1 MTQFIHFTNAS
12 GRSESVAAD
21 LIARVRPVQ
30 DGSILE
36 LRDGRSIQAQDTVAA
51 VQADLDALRDAS
63 TQLII
68 TDGITAPGATAGV
81 AKIYVDTA
89 DGDLKAVFADG
100 FVRTIGADS

>member
-1 MTQFIHFTNAS
+1 MDFIHFTNSA
-12 GRSESVAAD
+12 GKPESVAVD
-21 LIARVRPVQ
+21 LIARLRQVQ
-30 DGSILE
+30 DGSVLE
-36 LRDGRSIQAQDTVAA
+36 LRTGQAIQTQDTVAA
-51 VQADLDALRDAS
+51 VQADLDALRNAS

-89 DGDLKAVFADG
+89 DGDLKCVFSDG